1 MEKTI
6 FGGVFLVYEDLEL
19 VEKKFFSDG
28 EFYDLSDW
36 DFSGIFG
43 LHSLQQTSILPFF
56 KT

>member
-1 MEKTI
+1 MWKKR
-6 FGGVFLVYEDLEL
+6 FLGGCSRLDGTWDLS
-19 VEKKFFSDG
+19 KKNFSDG

-36 DFSGIFG
+36 DFSGIYG